1 MTNTN
6 LIFATSNQNKVLEIQ
21 KILPKKFNIKSL
33 KDLNYFEDVP
43 ENETTIEGNA
53 VFKAKYIYKKF
64 NINVF
69 ADDTGL
75 EVEAL
80 NGEPGVHSARYAGT
94 TRNSEKNIKKL
105 LKNLKNIKNRN
116 ARFKTVIAL
125 IIDNKLH
132 IFSGIVEGYILDS
145 PKGNN
150 GFGYDPIFCPNGF
163 DKSFAELTLKEKNL
177 ISHRS
182 LAMKK
187 LIDFIS

>member
-1 MTNTN
+1 MTNIN

-53 VFKAKYIYKKF
+53 IFKAKYIYEKF

-94 TRNSEKNIKKL
+94 TGSSEKNIKKL

>member
-1 MTNTN
+1 MTNIN

-43 ENETTIEGNA
+43 ENENTIKGNA
-53 VFKAKYIYKKF
+53 IFKAKYIYEKF

-132 IFSGIVEGYILDS
+132 IFSGIIEGYILDS

>member
-1 MTNTN
+1 MTNIN

-43 ENETTIEGNA
+43 ENKNTIDGNA
-53 VFKAKYIYKKF
+53 IFKAKYIYEKF

>member
-1 MTNTN
+1 MNNIN

-21 KILPKKFNIKSL
+21 KILPKKFEIKSL

-43 ENETTIEGNA
+43 ENENTIEGNA
-53 VFKAKYIYKKF
+53 IFKAKYIYEKF

-125 IIDNKLH
+125 IINNKLH
-132 IFSGIVEGYILDS
+132 TFSGIVEGYILDS
-145 PKGNN
+145 PMGNN

>member
-1 MTNTN
+1 MTNIN
-6 LIFATSNQNKVLEIQ
+6 LIFATSNQIKVLEIQ

-53 VFKAKYIYKKF
+53 IFKAKYIYEKF

>member
-1 MTNTN
+1 MTNIN

-53 VFKAKYIYKKF
+53 IFKAKYINEKF

-163 DKSFAELTLKEKNL
+163 NKSFAELTLKEKNL

>member
-1 MTNTN
+1 MTNIN

-53 VFKAKYIYKKF
+53 IFKAKYIYEKF

-163 DKSFAELTLKEKNL
+163 DKSFAELTIKEKNL

>member
-1 MTNTN
+1 MNNIN

-21 KILPKKFNIKSL
+21 KILPKKFEIKSL

-43 ENETTIEGNA
+43 ENKNTIEGNA
-53 VFKAKYIYKKF
+53 IFKAKYIYEKF

-105 LKNLKNIKNRN
+105 LKNLKNVKNRN

-125 IIDNKLH
+125 LIDNKLH
-132 IFSGIVEGYILDS
+132 TFSGIVEGYILDS
-145 PKGNN
+145 PMGNN

>member
-1 MTNTN
+1 MTNIN

-53 VFKAKYIYKKF
+53 IFKAKYIYEKF

-94 TRNSEKNIKKL
+94 TRNSEKNIQKL

>member
-1 MTNTN
+1 MTNIN

-53 VFKAKYIYKKF
+53 IFKAKYIYEKF

-80 NGEPGVHSARYAGT
+80 NGEPGVHSERYAGT
-94 TRNSEKNIKKL
+94 TRSSEKNIKKL

-132 IFSGIVEGYILDS
+132 IFSGIIEGYILDS

>member
-1 MTNTN
+1 MNNIN

-21 KILPKKFNIKSL
+21 KILPKKFEIKSL
-33 KDLNYFEDVP
+33 KDLNYLEDVP
-43 ENETTIEGNA
+43 ENENTIEGNA
-53 VFKAKYIYKKF
+53 IFKAKYIYEKF

-105 LKNLKNIKNRN
+105 LKNLKNVKNRN

-125 IIDNKLH
+125 IINNKLH
-132 IFSGIVEGYILDS
+132 TFSGIVEGYILDS
-145 PKGNN
+145 PMGNN

>member
-1 MTNTN
+1 MNNIN

-43 ENETTIEGNA
+43 ENENTIDGNA
-53 VFKAKYIYKKF
+53 VFKAKYIYEKF

-105 LKNLKNIKNRN
+105 LKNLKNVKNRN

-132 IFSGIVEGYILDS
+132 KFSGIVEGYILDS

>member
-1 MTNTN
+1 MTNIN

-21 KILPKKFNIKSL
+21 KILPKKLNIKSL
-33 KDLNYFEDVP
+33 KDLNYFEDIP

-53 VFKAKYIYKKF
+53 IFKAKYIYEKF

>member
-1 MTNTN
+1 MTNIN

-43 ENETTIEGNA
+43 ENENTIEGNA

-80 NGEPGVHSARYAGT
+80 NGEPGVHSARYAGK

-132 IFSGIVEGYILDS
+132 TFSGIVEGYILGS

-163 DKSFAELTLKEKNL
+163 DKSFAELTIKEKNL

>member
-1 MTNTN
+1 MTNIN

-53 VFKAKYIYKKF
+53 IFKAKYIYEKF

-116 ARFKTVIAL
+116 ARFKTFIAL

>member
-1 MTNTN
+1 MTNIN

-53 VFKAKYIYKKF
+53 IFKAKYIYEKF

>member
-1 MTNTN
+1 MTNIN

-21 KILPKKFNIKSL
+21 KILPKKLNIKSL
-33 KDLNYFEDVP
+33 KDLNYFEDIP

-53 VFKAKYIYKKF
+53 IFKAKYIYEKF

-94 TRNSEKNIKKL
+94 TRSSEKNIKKL

-163 DKSFAELTLKEKNL
+163 NKSFAELTLKEKNL

>member
-1 MTNTN
+1 MTNIN

-43 ENETTIEGNA
+43 ENENTIEGNA

-80 NGEPGVHSARYAGT
+80 NGEPGVHSARYAGKS
-94 TRNSEKNIKKL
+94 RNSEKNIKKL

-182 LAMKK
+182 FAMKK

>member
-1 MTNTN
+1 MTNIN

-33 KDLNYFEDVP
+33 KDLNYFEDIP

-53 VFKAKYIYKKF
+53 IFKAKYIYEKF

>member
-1 MTNTN
+1 MTNIN

-43 ENETTIEGNA
+43 ENENTIEGNA

-80 NGEPGVHSARYAGT
+80 NGEPGVHSARYAGKS
-94 TRNSEKNIKKL
+94 RNSEKNIKKL

-150 GFGYDPIFCPNGF
+150 GFGMIQFFVQMDLINH
-163 DKSFAELTLKEKNL
+163 LQNL
-177 ISHRS
+177 H
-182 LAMKK
+182 
-187 LIDFIS
+187 

>member
-1 MTNTN
+1 MTNIN

-43 ENETTIEGNA
+43 ENENTIEGNA

-80 NGEPGVHSARYAGT
+80 NGEPGVHSARYAGKS
-94 TRNSEKNIKKL
+94 RNSEKNIKKL

-125 IIDNKLH
+125 IMDNKLH
-132 IFSGIVEGYILDS
+132 TFSGIVEGYILDS

-163 DKSFAELTLKEKNL
+163 NKSFAELTLKEKNL

-182 LAMKK
+182 FAMKK

>member
-1 MTNTN
+1 MNNIN

-21 KILPKKFNIKSL
+21 KILPKKFEIKSL

-43 ENETTIEGNA
+43 ENENTIEGNA
-53 VFKAKYIYKKF
+53 IFKAKYIYEKF

-105 LKNLKNIKNRN
+105 LKNLKNVKNRN

-125 IIDNKLH
+125 IINNKLH
-132 IFSGIVEGYILDS
+132 TFTGIVEGYILDS
-145 PKGNN
+145 PMGNN

>member
-1 MTNTN
+1 MTNIN

-43 ENETTIEGNA
+43 ENENTIEGNA

-80 NGEPGVHSARYAGT
+80 NGEPGVHSARYAGKS
-94 TRNSEKNIKKL
+94 RNSEKNIKKL

>member
-1 MTNTN
+1 MTNIN

-43 ENETTIEGNA
+43 ENENTIEGNA